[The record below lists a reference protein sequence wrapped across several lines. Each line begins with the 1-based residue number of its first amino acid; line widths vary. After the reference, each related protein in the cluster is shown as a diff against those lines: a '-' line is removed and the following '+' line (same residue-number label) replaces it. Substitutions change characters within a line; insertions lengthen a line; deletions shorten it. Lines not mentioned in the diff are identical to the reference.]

1 MAEVGRNHH
10 RLSDSTLDQA
20 GPLRARCPW
29 TCPSGICKSPGRRFH
44 NPERMCQLCQ
54 RSITCAVNKVFL
66 IFRRSLLCSYLCLL
80 PLVLSLGITEKSLD
94 RSSIFFVLS
103 LQMLIHPIFF
113 LKVLTCLWKKPHMK
127 HIDTTDC
134 LSQQLTAHC
143 ERWKFSLF
151 RKSTSMEVP
160 LILCQTSK

>member
-66 IFRRSLLCSYLCLL
+66 IFRRSLSCSYLCLL

-113 LKVLTCLWKKPHMK
+113 LRVLTCLWKNL
-127 HIDTTDC
+127 IWNT
-134 LSQQLTAHC
+134 
-143 ERWKFSLF
+143 
-151 RKSTSMEVP
+151 
-160 LILCQTSK
+160 LILQIVYHNS